1 MSFLLRK
8 ENNIERGSFHIWALG
23 QILLGGGRPQLDHVG
38 WPGAERA
45 RFSFQ
50 LQLVPHLFSD
60 LFWLSEGAQDGEE
73 LERNLGEEQ
82 GVARGM
88 I

>member
-1 MSFLLRK
+1 M
-8 ENNIERGSFHIWALG
+8 
-23 QILLGGGRPQLDHVG
+23 DHVG

-73 LERNLGEEQ
+73 LKRNLGEEQ